1 MEIAGETRIAAPR
14 PRVWE
19 ALNDI
24 ALLARCIE
32 GVESFEPAGEN
43 RYAGRMAAKVGPV
56 RATFAGTIELQN
68 LDPPNGYTLT
78 GEGKGGAAGFAKGSA
93 DVRLAE
99 DGPDA
104 TILRYSARAA
114 TGGKLAQLG
123 ARLLEGTARQMADK
137 FFAALKLEIEGPAE
151 AAPAT
156 AQEPDAAVP
165 AAPAIAPESGGLPVW
180 VWAGALA
187 LIVAAFL
194 LFQTRG

>member
-14 PRVWE
+14 QRVWE

-24 ALLARCIE
+24 TLLARCID
-32 GVESFEPAGEN
+32 GVESFEAVGEN
-43 RYAGRMAAKVGPV
+43 RFAGRMAAKVGPV

-68 LDPPNGYTLT
+68 LDPPNGYTLS

-99 DGPDA
+99 DGPDT
-104 TILRYSARAA
+104 TILSYTARAA

-137 FFAALKLEIEGPAE
+137 FFAALKAEIEVPVALPEAPPPAASPSAI
-151 AAPAT
+151 AAPE
-156 AQEPDAAVP
+156 QG
-165 AAPAIAPESGGLPVW
+165 GGLPVW
-180 VWAGALA
+180 LWAGALA
-187 LIVAAFL
+187 LLVALFL
-194 LFQTRG
+194 LFQMRG

>member
-14 PRVWE
+14 LRVWE

-24 ALLARCIE
+24 ALLARCID

-43 RYAGRMAAKVGPV
+43 RFAGRMAAKVGPV
-56 RATFAGTIELQN
+56 RATFAGSIDLQN
-68 LDPPNGYTLT
+68 LDPPSGYTLS

-93 DVRLAE
+93 DVRLTE

-104 TILRYSARAA
+104 TILRYSARAS

-137 FFAALKLEIEGPAE
+137 FFAALKLEIEGPA
-151 AAPAT
+151 AAPDTSPTDT
-156 AQEPDAAVP
+156 ALSPVL
-165 AAPAIAPESGGLPVW
+165 APRQGGGLPVW
-180 VWAGALA
+180 LWAGGLA
-187 LIVAAFL
+187 LIVALFL
-194 LFQTRG
+194 LLQMRG